1 MTPFELACL
10 FIRKGVQDEDAAAAL
25 LENSDIADEIIGFH
39 CQQAAEKSMKAV
51 LIARKIEFRK
61 THDLEELLQLIE
73 DNEIEKPENAEDL
86 DELEPFAVAF
96 RYDLLDDTSLFDRK
110 KAIEIVRKVRAWA
123 EMQISK

>member
-25 LENSDIADEIIGFH
+25 LENNDIADEIIGFH